1 MDDSPPTLLT
11 IAGTSPTL
19 GAGVGADVQVFR
31 DFGYEPLWVPTV
43 LLDQDTRT
51 VRSRQSVDPGWLTG
65 TISTA
70 VRVGQPKAIKIGLL
84 PSPATVDA
92 VLTGLGSVPRDTPIV
107 LDPVLSTGSG
117 VSLHEDGL
125 VHCLRDTLLKR
136 VALLTPNIPEAE
148 ALTGRSIKTLAEA
161 ESAAAALVE
170 RGARAVLLKGGHLPD
185 APGDVLA
192 TPDSTRVLSN
202 DAQFGVDVHGT
213 GCHLSSALAALLA
226 QGHDI
231 DTACRRARRYLVFCV
246 SLARCL
252 PGGGRPIIPHNDETQ
267 SVARNLR
274 FEIR

>member
-1 MDDSPPTLLT
+1 MDDSPSTLLT

-19 GAGVGADVQVFR
+19 GAGVGADIQVFR
-31 DFGYEPLWVPTV
+31 DFGFQAVWVPTI

-51 VRSRQSVDPGWLTG
+51 VRSRQSVDPGWLTS
-65 TISTA
+65 TLSTA

-84 PSPATVDA
+84 PSPAVVDA
-92 VLTGLGSVPRDTPIV
+92 VVTGLQGVHRDTPIV

-117 VSLHEDGL
+117 ASLHDDGL
-125 VHCLRDTLLKR
+125 VDRLRATLLKR
-136 VALLTPNIPEAE
+136 VALVTPNVPEAE
-148 ALTGRSIKTLAEA
+148 ALTGRSIKTLADA
-161 ESAAAALVE
+161 DSAAALLVE

-192 TPDSTRVLSN
+192 TADSTRVLSN

-226 QGHDI
+226 QGVDL
-231 DTACRRARRYLVFCV
+231 DTACRSARRYLVFCV

-267 SVARNLR
+267 AVARNLR
-274 FEIR
+274 FKTR